1 MILNWF
7 LFSWRVNLA
16 AKLILKKYTKSLTF
30 VEDINTTAISGSVL
44 IKDNVDLLNTFP
56 ISGHET
62 ITLEFRTPGIGS
74 DFIKILF
81 SVVEVTDKVRAA
93 NERGEVYRVR
103 FVSTTLPKD
112 KSTKISKSFKGKI
125 SDMAKKIYGEYIGGS
140 LSTQPTKNE
149 HKFVI
154 PRWSPFKA
162 LEYKHSER
170 FQKKRVTKRTICF
183 LKQWTV
189 IGL

>member
-1 MILNWF
+1 MGDFNIQPTV
-7 LFSWRVNLA
+7 SPSD
-16 AKLILKKYTKSLTF
+16 KYTKANDFELVSFFMESESGGKVDLKKIYQSLTF

-93 NERGEVYRVR
+93 NERGEVYRVM
-103 FVSTTLPKD
+103 VCID
-112 KSTKISKSFKGKI
+112 NI
-125 SDMAKKIYGEYIGGS
+125 A
-140 LSTQPTKNE
+140 
-149 HKFVI
+149 
-154 PRWSPFKA
+154 
-162 LEYKHSER
+162 ER
-170 FQKKRVTKRTICF
+170 
-183 LKQWTV
+183 
-189 IGL
+189 